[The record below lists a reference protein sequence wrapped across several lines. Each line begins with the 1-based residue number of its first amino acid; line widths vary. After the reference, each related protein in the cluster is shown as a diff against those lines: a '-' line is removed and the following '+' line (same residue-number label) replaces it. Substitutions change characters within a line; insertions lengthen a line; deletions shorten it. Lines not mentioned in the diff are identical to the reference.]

1 MNSSNRYWRTYA
13 LPLTT
18 LLASLLVFAGCVPI
32 EPVTRP
38 TLDEVRSGSARGP
51 ATEDTKLRPGEI
63 EGEVAEVNRARQEL
77 YVLTTD
83 GRRQTLPY
91 DFDRTRVIYHDREYP
106 VERLEAGDRIAYP
119 SASAGRRYVETIRV
133 QEPVQARSGAPSART
148 NPPRP
153 RTDVIEGTVER
164 IDLSRGVFE
173 VLPRTGRAV
182 TVSLPYNA
190 RQADID
196 SFRTLRRGDP
206 VRLEGEFVNPDNFQ
220 LMAFL
225 SPRER

>member
-1 MNSSNRYWRTYA
+1 MKSSNRYWRTYA

-18 LLASLLVFAGCVPI
+18 LLASLIAFAGCVPL
-32 EPVTRP
+32 EPARP
-38 TLDEVRSGSARGP
+38 TLDEVRLGSVRGP
-51 ATEDTKLRPGEI
+51 TAEDTSLRPGETQ
-63 EGEVAEVNRARQEL
+63 GEVTEVNRSRQEI
-77 YVLTTD
+77 YVLADD
-83 GRRQTLPY
+83 GQRHTVPY
-91 DFDRTRVIYHDREYP
+91 DFDRTKVTYHGRDYAIDNI
-106 VERLEAGDRIAYP
+106 EAGDRIAYLP
-119 SASAGRRYVETIRV
+119 APRGRSYVDVIRV
-133 QEPVQARSGAPSART
+133 QEPVQARSGSRLART
-148 NPPRP
+148 NPTRP
-153 RTDVIEGTVER
+153 RTDIVEGTVER
-164 IDLSRGVFE
+164 IDPSLGVFD
-173 VLPRTGRAV
+173 VLPRTGRTV

>member
-1 MNSSNRYWRTYA
+1 MNSSNRCWRTYG
-13 LPLTT
+13 LSLTVW
-18 LLASLLVFAGCVPI
+18 LASLVGFAGCVPL
-32 EPVTRP
+32 ETARP
-38 TLDEVRSGSARGP
+38 TLDEVRLGNVRG
-51 ATEDTKLRPGEI
+51 ATAEDTSLRPGETQ
-63 EGEVAEVNRARQEL
+63 GEVTEVNRSRQEI
-77 YVLTTD
+77 YVLSD
-83 GRRQTLPY
+83 NGQRHAVPY
-91 DFDRTRVIYHDREYP
+91 DFDRTKVTYHGRDYTIENI
-106 VERLEAGDRIAYP
+106 EAGDRIAYLP
-119 SASAGRRYVETIRV
+119 APRGRSYVDIIRV
-133 QEPVQARSGAPSART
+133 QEPVQARSGARSART

-153 RTDVIEGTVER
+153 RTDVVEGTVER
-164 IDLSRGVFE
+164 IDLSRGVFD

-225 SPRER
+225 SPREP